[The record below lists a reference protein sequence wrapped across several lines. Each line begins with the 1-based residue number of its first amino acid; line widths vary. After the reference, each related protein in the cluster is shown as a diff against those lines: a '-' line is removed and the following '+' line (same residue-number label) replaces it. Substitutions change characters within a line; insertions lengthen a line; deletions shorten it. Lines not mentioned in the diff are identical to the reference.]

1 MTKTINKNAA
11 EMKAVKKKVKYAT
24 AQQIIDDET
33 NVSYPAFNASQTAYY
48 KAATALEDATK
59 AAKGKKKNSKDK
71 TAKAL
76 IKAKYA
82 AIDDFNASVK
92 KMNDARAAMFKT
104 TKKKKM
110 SFQELEF
117 LKDVGDVTDSAQA
130 AQPFVKKP
138 YSEMSNQEKA
148 NYINK
153 YGSKNAG
160 KEVVY
165 NANTKLTEEVLEDV
179 QAPTFSGK
187 LQIKP
192 KVVKVGKRVMRASVP
207 KKIVDDFN
215 LNSKFKKPK
224 GWAKLSEKAKSII
237 EHASLQTK
245 NINRHS
251 KKVLE
256 LAREGKLAPVFKWAV
271 SPWETQN
278 WFYDA
283 HADRI
288 SVAGTPSNP
297 GRFLNDYKNKR
308 FTPYLYKPV
317 YSDSTGNAYT
327 TYGTGYKQATY
338 NLATGSAYPSTP
350 SLLYDTIIKYVN
362 RTFGSW
368 EMKKDGKAVRNMGK
382 KGNTSTVTLAWGDEQ
397 SGQTVVRQVSLKSKQ
412 DFIDQFE
419 RISLG
424 QYGNT
429 VSGSDTIPEGSQ
441 WVPTYFTI
449 GSYGGKVKGNGAVG
463 GPAFDPHPTFKIL
476 NIANTECA
484 LACVR
489 RFATQ
494 QEGADKRMPRIATL
508 VKTIPDYKEGGMTPD
523 ELDCLEKH
531 FNIGVNVYDAAAD
544 EMFLRETD
552 KKDVPICEL
561 LFTMQH
567 GEGHYLLIVDRKKPK
582 VPKEKKKKDK
592 KGPKIIKKFLVW
604 DCETVWDRYSNNV
617 LKPWSN
623 AWRVFNGNERSS
635 FSPKRMLNENDDD
648 YKIRQ
653 KEFATQM
660 IRQGDTHY
668 CDWRTEANPIKAM
681 LEWIAA
687 NSRYEYEEWGKT
699 IYCKINYTLVTFNG
713 SGFDNF
719 FLMDEATKMGMVNSI
734 FMASGRILNYK
745 LAGGHDSW
753 DLNKFIACSLDTAC
767 DNFKSC
773 PIKQKGFDHSLP
785 QKAYDANSK
794 KGVCDWLSSLDGEPI
809 IEHISGVTRA
819 FVPNLSVEYN
829 KCDVLATL
837 DVMQKYRNACYK
849 TLGCDPTEY
858 MTIGSMTFKTWQDQS
873 EHETVAPDNESDDK
887 QIRRSMVAGRTQC
900 YYGKQH
906 YKLVTRFVDYCSMYP
921 HVMTAEQN
929 RFPVGKYTKTD
940 RYVEGKM
947 GIYYCNIKHQRAKW
961 QNAEEIKKSF
971 ATIDK
976 ETLDRIP
983 ECDRKYAP
991 AIVPRRAKLSN
1002 GEPDKTKAL
1011 DWAYRGKQTGVYLTS
1026 VDYEMIKKH
1035 AGEDAVEV
1043 MPGWRDE
1050 EGVKTDDVGIFWE
1063 EDTNELFKDFLG
1075 GLAKEKNRQ
1084 DDLKKEKSPEYN
1096 DAIREACKLTSNSLS
1111 GKVAQRSFED
1121 TSKFLKTSKDVE
1133 AWFGPE
1139 NNKKVQ
1145 DITLN
1150 YVTPNVC
1157 MGSGKRTDTWG
1168 ESEKEQANHS
1178 PSYHACFIYSYGRK
1192 LLYDGI
1198 LSRYVCMYS
1207 DTDSGCITDYDF
1219 KRLEKEQTAILPHV
1233 TGNKKVYGDLELE
1246 SSGTDLIT
1254 VHPKCYANWNESER
1268 LSGLDK
1274 DKEKRTCEP
1283 KLKCKGLKG
1292 RDRYAL
1298 ISDYPELQ
1306 KEYSKEDV
1314 YVYNKDGTIRVDG
1327 YGEPV
1332 LKSGCSGAALKKCK
1346 ANMAGPDE
1354 NGVTP
1359 TLSDFVEKQCVNE
1372 DLPLVCDAAMFKAM
1386 LAADGEKSI
1395 CVFSSQLVKGV
1406 DVVLDDEGK
1415 KLELGEDDKEAHAS
1429 YVEKGNV
1436 VKSLSSAFQV
1446 RQRFLLKVL

>member
-1 MTKTINKNAA
+1 MSKSINKNAA
-11 EMKAVKKKVKYAT
+11 EMKANKKKIKYAT
-24 AQQIIDDET
+24 SEDILNDKK
-33 NVSYPAFNASQTAYY
+33 NVSYAAYQLA
-48 KAATALEDATK
+48 KEERTK
-59 AAKGKKKNSKDK
+59 AAGVLNAAQTAAKGLKKN
-71 TAKAL
+71 AKNPNTKNL
-76 IKAKYA
+76 IKAKIA
-82 AIDDFNASVK
+82 SIDAYNKSVK
-92 KMNDARAAMFKT
+92 IVNDARAQMFKT
-104 TKKKKM
+104 SKKKKM
-110 SFQELEF
+110 PFSALKL
-117 LKDVGDVTDSAQA
+117 LKDVGAVTEDEQA
-130 AQPFVKKP
+130 AIPFVKKS
-138 YSEMSNQEKA
+138 YNEMSNQEKA

-160 KEVVY
+160 KEVKY
-165 NANTKLTEEVLEDV
+165 NPNTKLTAEVLEDV

-207 KKIVDDFN
+207 KKITDDFN
-215 LNSKFKKPK
+215 FNSKFVKPK
-224 GWAKLSEKAKSII
+224 GWAKLSEKAKMVI

-245 NINRHS
+245 NINRNS

-308 FTPYLYKPV
+308 FTPYLYQPV
-317 YSDSTGNAYT
+317 YSDTTGNAYT

-338 NLATGSAYPSTP
+338 NLAPGSAYPSTP
-350 SLLYDTIIKYVN
+350 SLLYDTIKKYVN

-368 EMKKDGKAVRNMGK
+368 EMKQDGKAVRNMGK
-382 KGNTSTVTLAWGDEQ
+382 KGNTTTVTLAWGDEQ
-397 SGQTVVRQVSLKSKQ
+397 SGQTAVRQVTLKSKEE
-412 DFIDQFE
+412 FIDQFE

-429 VSGSDTIPEGSQ
+429 VSGSDVIPEGSQ

-449 GSYGGKVKGNGAVG
+449 GSYGGKPKGNGAVG

-476 NIANTECA
+476 NIANEECG

-494 QEGADKRMPRIATL
+494 QEGADKRMARISTL
-508 VKTIPDYKEGGMTPD
+508 VKTIPDYKKGGMTHE
-523 ELDCLEKH
+523 ELDCLEKF
-531 FNIGVNVYDAAAD
+531 FNIGINVYDAAAD
-544 EMFLRETD
+544 DMLLRETD

-567 GEGHYLLIVDRKKPK
+567 GEGHYLLITGRKKPK
-582 VPKEKKKKDK
+582 KEKKTKT
-592 KGPKIIKKFLVW
+592 GPKIIHKYLVW
-604 DCETVWDRYSNNV
+604 DCETVWDRYSNSV

-623 AWRVFNGNERSS
+623 AWRVFDGNGKKN

-660 IRQGDTHY
+660 IRQTATHY

-681 LEWIAA
+681 LDWINA
-687 NSRYEYEEWGKT
+687 NSHCDYQEWGKT
-699 IYCKINYTLVTFNG
+699 IYCKIQYTLVTFNG

-719 FLMDEATKMGMVNSI
+719 FLMDEATKMGMVDSI

-745 LAGGHDSW
+745 LKGGHDSW
-753 DLNKFIACSLDTAC
+753 DLNKFIACSLDRAC
-767 DNFKSC
+767 ECFKSC

-785 QKAYDANSK
+785 QKAYDANST
-794 KGVCDWLSSLDGEPI
+794 KGVCDWLTSLDGEPI

-837 DVMQKYRNACYK
+837 DVMQKYRNACD
-849 TLGCDPTEY
+849 TILGADPVDY
-858 MTIGSMTFKTWQDQS
+858 MTIGSMTYKVWQKQNKF
-873 EHETVAPDNESDDK
+873 ETVAPDNQSDDK

-900 YYGKQH
+900 YFGKQH
-906 YKLVTRFVDYCSMYP
+906 FKLVTRFVDYCSMYP

-940 RYVEGKM
+940 KYVEGKM

-961 QNAEEIKKSF
+961 VNPEEIKKSF

-991 AIVPRRAKLSN
+991 TIVPRRAKLSN
-1002 GEPDKTKAL
+1002 GEADNTKAL
-1011 DWAYRGKQTGVYLTS
+1011 DWSYRGKQTGVYLTS

-1043 MPGWRDE
+1043 APGWRGED
-1050 EGVKTDDVGIFWE
+1050 GGKTEHVGIYWE

-1096 DAIREACKLTSNSLS
+1096 DAIREGSKLSSNSLS
-1111 GKVAQRSFED
+1111 GKVAQRAFED

-1133 AWFGPE
+1133 EWVGPE
-1139 NNKKVQ
+1139 NNKKVR
-1145 DITLN
+1145 DITLS

-1157 MGSGKRTDTWG
+1157 VGSGKRTDTWG
-1168 ESEKEQANHS
+1168 ETEKEQDSHS
-1178 PSYHACFIYSYGRK
+1178 PSYHACFIYSYGRR

-1219 KRLEKEQTAILPHV
+1219 KRLEKEQTEILPHV

-1254 VHPKCYANWNESER
+1254 VHPKCYANWNEAER

-1274 DKEKRTCEP
+1274 DKENRTCEP

-1314 YVYNKDGTIRVDG
+1314 FVYNKDGTIRVDG

-1332 LKSGCSGAALKKCK
+1332 YKSGCSGAALKKCK
-1346 ANMAGPDE
+1346 SNMGTPDANGIVPA
-1354 NGVTP
+1354 
-1359 TLSDFVEKQCVNE
+1359 LSDFVEKQCVNE
-1372 DLPLVCDAAMFKAM
+1372 ELPLVCDVAMFKAM
-1386 LAADGEKSI
+1386 LKADGEKSI

-1406 DVVLDDEGK
+1406 DVVLDSEGK
-1415 KLELGEDDKEAHAS
+1415 KLELGEEDKEAHAS
-1429 YVEKGNV
+1429 YVEQGNV
-1436 VKSLSSAFQV
+1436 VKSLSSGFQV